1 MRWKS
6 LWEQALTNG
15 STGIRGRGRVEEGE
29 DLGDPC
35 SPVGLVVLGDGSS
48 GVELARGIGF

>member
-1 MRWKS
+1 MR
-6 LWEQALTNG
+6 EQALTNG
-15 STGIRGRGRVEEGE
+15 STEIRGRGRVEEGE

-35 SPVGLVVLGDGSS
+35 SPVGLVVPGDGSS